1 MSGVGYKPKFAAPRQ
16 FVCSTSV
23 NRLWPSAYA
32 LGIAPKPERY
42 GDIADGPFPAGR
54 RKHGLVRHC
63 DGFAKRLAAQ
73 ICNAYPGCMCRHIT
87 KEQQIEGWRALIE
100 LLPKLRPRVLGIMPG
115 ALMARLH
122 RGIYAAVGRRTA
134 ATRRP

>member
-1 MSGVGYKPKFAAPRQ
+1 MGAVA
-16 FVCSTSV
+16 
-23 NRLWPSAYA
+23 SAS
-32 LGIAPKPERY
+32 
-42 GDIADGPFPAGR
+42 
-54 RKHGLVRHC
+54 
-63 DGFAKRLAAQ
+63 KRLAAQ

-87 KEQQIEGWRALIE
+87 KEQQIEGWRALIK
-100 LLPKLRPRVLGIMPG
+100 LLSKLRPRVLGIMAG

>member
-1 MSGVGYKPKFAAPRQ
+1 MHRRYCRTSAYGYQSKFAAPRQ
-16 FVCSTSV
+16 FVRSTSV

-32 LGIAPKPERY
+32 LGTAPKPERY

-73 ICNAYPGCMCRHIT
+73 LCNAYPGCMCRHIT

-100 LLPKLRPRVLGIMPG
+100 LLPKLRPRVLGIMAG

-122 RGIYAAVGRRTA
+122 RGIYAA
-134 ATRRP
+134 